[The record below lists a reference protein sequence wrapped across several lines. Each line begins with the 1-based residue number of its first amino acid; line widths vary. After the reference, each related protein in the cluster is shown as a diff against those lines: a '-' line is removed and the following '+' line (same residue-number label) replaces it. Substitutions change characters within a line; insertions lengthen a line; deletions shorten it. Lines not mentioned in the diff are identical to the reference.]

1 MWIHHILRI
10 LYCVTLFV
18 LVALNFPLYLYF
30 MLCLDGKVH
39 WPLMSLPLTH
49 THTHSLSLLI
59 QQIKFEGFGIRQ
71 GPLHGLPIS
80 TPYMTKDYLQL
91 KRFQAQ
97 KNGTT
102 YVYDFPEMF
111 RQALEREWEKHLK
124 ERGVWCGLCVLV
136 IGFGSG

>member
-1 MWIHHILRI
+1 
-10 LYCVTLFV
+10 
-18 LVALNFPLYLYF
+18 
-30 MLCLDGKVH
+30 MLA
-39 WPLMSLPLTH
+39 
-49 THTHSLSLLI
+49 

-124 ERGVWCGLCVLV
+124 SRGVCVCVYFSYCQGCLKQKNNL
-136 IGFGSG
+136 IAWKKG

>member
-1 MWIHHILRI
+1 MHTQANHYILPHTQTYTHK
-10 LYCVTLFV
+10 LTLT
-18 LVALNFPLYLYF
+18 P
-30 MLCLDGKVH
+30 
-39 WPLMSLPLTH
+39 
-49 THTHSLSLLI
+49 
-59 QQIKFEGFGIRQ
+59 QIKFEGFGIRQ

-111 RQALEREWEKHLK
+111 RQALEREWEKYLK
-124 ERGVWCGLCVLV
+124 ARGGCWQQCVCMYSLSLAVCMYLPSYTYLV
-136 IGFGSG
+136 VTGTEFCKTLESKQKS